1 MNDNVVALYPAG
13 GIFGC
18 ERRLRKIT
26 GMANPKKP
34 RVLVFVVAYNAERT
48 LESVLARIPP
58 RLAEDYDVEILA
70 IDDASRDRTFEVGH
84 RVKAAG
90 SLTLPL
96 TVLFN
101 PVNQGYGGNQKIG
114 YHYAIKN
121 DFDFVALVH
130 GDGQYAPEA
139 LPELL
144 KPLSDGA
151 ADAVFGSRMLSRGAA
166 RQGGM
171 PLYKFV
177 GNKILT
183 WVQNRL
189 LRTQFSEFHS
199 GYRVYSVAALKKIPF
214 DRNTNDFHF
223 DTEIII
229 QLLLAGLRI
238 RELPIPTY
246 YGDEI
251 CHVNGV
257 QYAWNVVKATCKSRL
272 HEMSLFYDSKYDCRP
287 GHESNVH
294 YRLKIGYDSPHAA
307 ALELVPRGAKV
318 LDLGCAGGYLS
329 ALLEQE
335 RGCEV
340 TAVDMFALGPDV
352 RLKRFIRHDLNDGV
366 PALDL
371 AGYDYVLLLDVIEHL
386 NVPEI
391 FFDRL
396 REAMK
401 YCIKT
406 KLIIS
411 TPNVG
416 FFIVRAM
423 LLLGQF
429 NYGKRGILDM
439 THTRLFTFSSLR
451 QLLEQR
457 GFRVAGAR
465 GIPAP
470 FPMALGDGPLARFLL
485 AVNQALI
492 RLLPRWFSYQM
503 FLVAESTP
511 SLELLLQRAIDESA
525 ARAGKAASAAG

>member
-1 MNDNVVALYPAG
+1 M
-13 GIFGC
+13 
-18 ERRLRKIT
+18 T
-26 GMANPKKP
+26 HQKKP

-48 LESVLARIPP
+48 IESVLSRIPAS
-58 RLAEDYDVEILA
+58 LSEDYEVEILA
-70 IDDASRDRTFEVGH
+70 IDDASGDRTFEIGQ
-84 RVKAAG
+84 RVKLAG
-90 SLTLPL
+90 ALSLPL
-96 TVLFN
+96 RVLFN

-144 KPLSDGA
+144 KPLSQGT

-166 RQGGM
+166 LKGGM
-171 PLYKFV
+171 PLYKFA

-183 WVQNRL
+183 GLQNRL
-189 LRTQFSEFHS
+189 LHTRFSEFHS
-199 GYRVYSVAALKKIPF
+199 GYRIYSVAALRKVPF

-229 QLLLAGLRI
+229 QLVKAGMRL

-251 CHVNGV
+251 CHVNGLK
-257 QYAWNVVKATCKSRL
+257 YAWNVVKATLKSRA
-272 HEMSLFYDSKYDCRP
+272 HDFGVFYDSKFDCSP
-287 GHESNVH
+287 GHDANAH
-294 YRLKIGYDSPHAA
+294 YELKVGFDSPHTAT
-307 ALELVPRGAKV
+307 LDLVPAGAKV
-318 LDLGCAGGYLS
+318 LDLGCAGGYMG
-329 ALLEQE
+329 ALLERE
-335 RGCEV
+335 RRCRTTG
-340 TAVDMFALGPDV
+340 VDKYPLAANIQLS
-352 RLKRFIRHDLNDGV
+352 RFIEHDLN
-366 PALDL
+366 
-371 AGYDYVLLLDVIEHL
+371 AGIPDDVKIADYDYVLLLDVIEHL
-386 NVPEI
+386 NLPED

-396 REAMK
+396 RDAMK
-401 YCIKT
+401 QSTKT

-411 TPNVG
+411 TPNIG
-416 FFIVRAM
+416 FFIVRLM

-457 GFRVAGAR
+457 GFQVLETR

-470 FPMALGDGPLARFLL
+470 YPVALGNNPLSRFLV
-485 AVNQALI
+485 AVNKAAL
-492 RLLPRWFSYQM
+492 RLFPSMFSYQI
-503 FLVAESTP
+503 FAVAQPRP
-511 SLELLLQRAIDESA
+511 SLELLLERAIDESSE
-525 ARAGKAASAAG
+525 RASKLGSTLS

>member
-1 MNDNVVALYPAG
+1 
-13 GIFGC
+13 
-18 ERRLRKIT
+18 
-26 GMANPKKP
+26 
-34 RVLVFVVAYNAERT
+34 
-48 LESVLARIPP
+48 
-58 RLAEDYDVEILA
+58 
-70 IDDASRDRTFEVGH
+70 
-84 RVKAAG
+84 
-90 SLTLPL
+90 
-96 TVLFN
+96 
-101 PVNQGYGGNQKIG
+101 
-114 YHYAIKN
+114 
-121 DFDFVALVH
+121 
-130 GDGQYAPEA
+130 A

-246 YGDEI
+246 YGDES

-307 ALELVPRGAKV
+307 A
-318 LDLGCAGGYLS
+318 
-329 ALLEQE
+329 
-335 RGCEV
+335 
-340 TAVDMFALGPDV
+340 VDMFALGPDV
-352 RLKRFIRHDLNDGV
+352 RLMRFIRHDLNDGV

-503 FLVAESTP
+503 FL
-511 SLELLLQRAIDESA
+511 
-525 ARAGKAASAAG
+525 

>member
-1 MNDNVVALYPAG
+1 MT
-13 GIFGC
+13 
-18 ERRLRKIT
+18 KQ
-26 GMANPKKP
+26 KKP

-48 LESVLARIPP
+48 IESVLSRIPAS
-58 RLAEDYDVEILA
+58 LSEGYEVEILA

-84 RVKAAG
+84 KIKSAG
-90 SLTLPL
+90 SLSLPL
-96 TVLFN
+96 RVLFN
-101 PVNQGYGGNQKIG
+101 PINQGYGGNQKIG

-121 DFDFVALVH
+121 EFDFVALVH

-139 LPELL
+139 LPDLL
-144 KPLSDGA
+144 KPLAQGE

-166 RQGGM
+166 LKGGM
-171 PLYKFV
+171 PLYKFA

-183 WVQNRL
+183 WCQNRL
-189 LRTQFSEFHS
+189 LRTHFSEFHS
-199 GYRVYSVAALKKIPF
+199 GYRVYSVAALKQIPF

-229 QLLLAGLRI
+229 QLLIAGMQV
-238 RELPIPTY
+238 REVSVPTY

-251 CHVNGV
+251 CHVNGI
-257 QYAWNVVKATCKSRL
+257 QYAWNVLKATLKSRV
-272 HEMSLFYDSKYDCRP
+272 HDFGIFYDSKFDCGP
-287 GHESNVH
+287 GYAASVH
-294 YRLKIGYDSPHAA
+294 YGLKIDFDSPHSAT
-307 ALELVPRGAKV
+307 LDLVPAGAKV
-318 LDLGCAGGYLS
+318 LDLGCVGGYMS
-329 ALLEQE
+329 ALLERE
-335 RGCEV
+335 RGCQTTGV
-340 TAVDMFALGPDV
+340 GKFPLGANV
-352 RLKRFIRHDLNDGV
+352 KLSRFIEHDLNDGV
-366 PALDL
+366 PEVNIAE
-371 AGYDYVLLLDVIEHL
+371 YDYVLLLDVIEHL

-416 FFIVRAM
+416 FFIVRLM

-457 GFRVAGAR
+457 GFRIDSSR

-470 FPMALGDGPLARFLL
+470 FPVAFGNNRVSRFLVAANK
-485 AVNQALI
+485 AVLRI
-492 RLLPRWFSYQM
+492 LPTIFSYQI
-503 FLVAESTP
+503 LVVAQPQP
-511 SLELLLQRAIDESA
+511 SLELLLRRAEDESS
-525 ARAGKAASAAG
+525 ARANTIESPPG